1 MGALVS
7 RTEVDGLRRAE
18 PPLETV
24 RQTAEIRPKTILPA
38 VTACPARARTQF
50 GLEFDSSPCLSASA
64 LCWPIFR
71 QPGLTSKP
79 MHQRGPKRPPS
90 DCAVATSSH
99 RQPAE
104 ARGHRF
110 RTSAV

>member
-7 RTEVDGLRRAE
+7 RTEVDGLRAE

-24 RQTAEIRPKTILPA
+24 RQTAEIRPETILPA
-38 VTACPARARTQF
+38 ATACPARAQTQF
-50 GLEFDSSPCLSASA
+50 GLEKVRFQSLSPPAR

-79 MHQRGPKRPPS
+79 MHQRGPNRTPFGLRRRGKSALPS
-90 DCAVATSSH
+90 
-99 RQPAE
+99 R
-104 ARGHRF
+104 
-110 RTSAV
+110 